1 MMETEFYQGHL
12 DRVSRSFAYCISQLD
27 APLRGWVSLTYLIC
41 RILDTVEDAPWKRL
55 SEQLRQ
61 FGQFDEFLLNPP
73 PPELVRSWNQQFPQ
87 EIPEG
92 EKILLRD
99 SALVFGDL
107 HGTPLTVRAV
117 IQEMIVCMS
126 AGMQHYSRLRKQRG
140 QVRLINLREVNQ
152 YCFFVAGIV
161 GETLAQL
168 VRHVEPQVR
177 AARTFVLEAHHFGL
191 FLQKIN
197 LLKDQF
203 KDEQEGRF
211 FIHSRE
217 EIKESLNRNSLGA
230 WRFLE
235 SLPIQQRGFRLF
247 CAQSLFLGLASLPWV
262 EKSHSKG
269 KKVKI
274 PRLATMKLF
283 DVLKRN
289 INDNLFLEGL
299 FGELAKEAGLKP
311 DFSASGKISS
321 TKASFLLSDGD
332 WLCGVYRGQLHSEDF
347 FDLGMAGACLT

>member
-99 SALVFGDL
+99 SALVFGEL

-177 AARTFVLEAHHFGL
+177 AARKFVLEAHHFGL

-321 TKASFLLSDGD
+321 AKASFLLSDGD

>member
-1 MMETEFYQGHL
+1 
-12 DRVSRSFAYCISQLD
+12 
-27 APLRGWVSLTYLIC
+27 
-41 RILDTVEDAPWKRL
+41 
-55 SEQLRQ
+55 
-61 FGQFDEFLLNPP
+61 
-73 PPELVRSWNQQFPQ
+73 
-87 EIPEG
+87 
-92 EKILLRD
+92 
-99 SALVFGDL
+99 
-107 HGTPLTVRAV
+107 
-117 IQEMIVCMS
+117 
-126 AGMQHYSRLRKQRG
+126 
-140 QVRLINLREVNQ
+140 VNQ

-211 FIHSRE
+211 LVHSRE

-262 EKSHSKG
+262 EKSHSKR
-269 KKVKI
+269 KMVKI

-283 DVLKRN
+283 DTLRRN
-289 INDNLFLEGL
+289 INDNLFLESL
-299 FGELAKEAGLKP
+299 FGKLAKEAGLNP
-311 DFSASGKISS
+311 DFSATERLSS
-321 TKASFLLSDGD
+321 SKAASPLSSDGG
-332 WLCGVYRGQLHSEDF
+332 WVCGVYRGQLHSEDF
-347 FDLGMAGACLT
+347 FDLGMAEACLT

>member
-1 MMETEFYQGHL
+1 MMETEFYQSHL

-41 RILDTVEDAPWKRL
+41 RILDTVEDAPWNRL

-73 PPELVRSWNQQFPQ
+73 QPELVRSWNQQFPL

-92 EKILLRD
+92 EKLLLRD
-99 SALVFGDL
+99 SALVFGEL

-211 FIHSRE
+211 FVHSRE

-235 SLPIQQRGFRLF
+235 SGKRLSQ
-247 CAQSLFLGLASLPWV
+247 CQ
-262 EKSHSKG
+262 
-269 KKVKI
+269 
-274 PRLATMKLF
+274 
-283 DVLKRN
+283 
-289 INDNLFLEGL
+289 
-299 FGELAKEAGLKP
+299 
-311 DFSASGKISS
+311 
-321 TKASFLLSDGD
+321 
-332 WLCGVYRGQLHSEDF
+332 
-347 FDLGMAGACLT
+347 